1 MKFSISA
8 SEIKRA
14 LNTCNEIAPASS
26 SVAEEKTGVL
36 ISAKGDT
43 VTFVAS
49 DDASSARV
57 SIPAKVTKEGEALV
71 RCSDVAN
78 SIAATFEYDES
89 QLKVEISAATT
100 LKISGSNRTS
110 TGKFLN
116 HVRSFPLLNVG
127 FFVETPVFDP
137 KQATEFSAIQFQ
149 DGLSAVSHAASKDTS
164 KLHFNCISV
173 TFNDDDVVFAATDG
187 IQIAEFRKAAQVKGL
202 RGSFILGLKF
212 ANVVSKHVAD
222 VLRAEDTENRAVLI
236 YVEGD
241 NFFMQSAETTLVGT
255 LLNTSFPDYSSY
267 LETTDKLVAVFTRE
281 DFLSILQ
288 GMQPT
293 VDAKSHRMVIDATAK
308 IATAV
313 LSTSSVTG
321 SGESSDL
328 DVETSEDFVLHFDSV
343 LLQNSVRQL
352 KGEIFEL
359 FFTQDAKQVI
369 LKSPKDDDFTALV
382 CTLKKVD

>member
-57 SIPAKVTKEGEALV
+57 SIPAKVVKEGEALV
-71 RCSDVAN
+71 RCSDVA
-78 SIAATFEYDES
+78 SSVAATFEYDDA
-89 QLKVEISAATT
+89 QLKVEISAGTT
-100 LKISGSNRTS
+100 LKISGPNRTP

-127 FFVETPVFDP
+127 FFVETPIFDP
-137 KQATEFSAIQFQ
+137 KQATEIDAFTLQ
-149 DGLSAVSHAASKDTS
+149 DGLVSVSHAASKDTS

-173 TFNDDDVVFAATDG
+173 TFNDNDVVFAATDG
-187 IQIAEFRKAAQVKGL
+187 IQIAEFKKAAQVKGL

-222 VLRAEDTENRAVLI
+222 THRAARKDDPVLI

-241 NFFMQSAETTLVGT
+241 NFFMRSDETTLVGT

-267 LETTDKLVAVFTRE
+267 LETIDKLVAVFTRE

-293 VDAKSHRMVIDATAK
+293 VDAKSHRMVIDASFKT
-308 IATAV
+308 ATAV

-328 DVETSEDFVLHFDSV
+328 DVKTSEDFVLHFDSV

-369 LKSPKDDDFTALV
+369 LKSPKDDNFTALV
-382 CTLKKVD
+382 CTLKKAD